1 MTEYARRLEF
11 LAGIWPPE
19 HLGQLAPRA
28 ALQCRGS
35 AFQKVVR
42 LKPEQLKVNS
52 MEGIKLIITTLGGV
66 WGKIVLEDTYSK
78 FEKAIFGVSQ
88 RPDESN
94 ESYVAR
100 HEVLFEDLVAQGA
113 TLSDMRAYILLRNS
127 TLTPDDKKRVIV
139 EAQGNLKYDTVVSAT
154 RMLGAKFFYEVQGQ
168 QKNYKTKT
176 YDVNYVQDFEE
187 DCNYADESNYAL
199 AAD

>member
-1 MTEYARRLEF
+1 
-11 LAGIWPPE
+11 
-19 HLGQLAPRA
+19 
-28 ALQCRGS
+28 
-35 AFQKVVR
+35 
-42 LKPEQLKVNS
+42 
-52 MEGIKLIITTLGGV
+52 
-66 WGKIVLEDTYSK
+66 
-78 FEKAIFGVSQ
+78 
-88 RPDESN
+88 
-94 ESYVAR
+94 
-100 HEVLFEDLVAQGA
+100 
-113 TLSDMRAYILLRNS
+113 MRAYILLRNS

-139 EAQGNLKYDTVVSAT
+139 EAQGNLKYDTVVSAI